1 MDIDIGIIDRI
12 KIWHENSSL
21 GAAWF
26 LESVIIRK
34 KYSTC
39 HIISNVYL
47 QRIEHLCRYFY
58 RQASEPTKKDP
69 VVRRNLRNDEDHGS
83 ISHQS
88 LKPKYSHMNGSN
100 NRLENSRSI
109 LRSPTVYDK
118 VNFRKKVSWDEQSI
132 GSQDDAHSI
141 DSQRMKPMQT
151 IDEQQSYK
159 RDSFS
164 QELNNQT
171 NHEILW
177 ISSHNFADNK
187 WKIKSIEETN
197 SFNLDSSTRT
207 LLRSDRLLIDSSI
220 QKSANEDQD
229 EIYEF
234 QANFWLK
241 KDKPNDKLEAYLT
254 PQSIH
259 QSSLTSADVN
269 IDSKKKHRILSHVH
283 SDAQHQKF
291 ENQEQSK
298 FASPNNLK
306 TVENFPKSS
315 SSHNLRLLSSQLPNA
330 SKTPL
335 GHSKSFQENLNSP
348 AHLDTTLRKQ
358 DESPRTHSA
367 ADKPAQLPLT
377 PRLKSLRN
385 SNDFTNPLNSE
396 EELLAR
402 ITTNEQSHHPR
413 STEHSLLSS
422 NQHSKFRLDRV
433 APIIS
438 EQSSSMK
445 LLNQPRSSTEHLKSS
460 QKTNLLIPISANAQ
474 NPLPKT
480 SHDSP
485 NYSRPTTTAKSLS
498 SRTLTSLNDINDC
511 QPSSRTTEEELL
523 KRITNQSSYR
533 SQQSTNSL
541 SPLTPRA
548 KSTSNIDN
556 LTSSSMTKREALL
569 KMPVQSLAYS
579 RSTMPSLLSSSL
591 LSKSLSSSSSSPSSQ
606 FNNDFGSSLS
616 RTSTEPTLRSKP
628 PMRLNPDTILQK
640 PMNSEY
646 FFFLLINYYICS
658 NFLVKDQVHHSAYGT
673 SPSDDF

>member
-39 HIISNVYL
+39 HIISNIYL
-47 QRIEHLCRYFY
+47 QRIEHFCRDFY
-58 RQASEPTKKDP
+58 RQASEPTKKHP
-69 VVRRNLRNDEDHGS
+69 IARRKSRNDEDRVS
-83 ISHQS
+83 ISHQN
-88 LKPKYSHMNGSN
+88 LKSKHSYMNESN
-100 NRLENSRSI
+100 DRLENSRSI
-109 LRSPTVYDK
+109 LRSLTVYDK

-132 GSQDDAHSI
+132 GSQDDAYSI
-141 DSQRMKPMQT
+141 DSHRMKPMQK
-151 IDEQQSYK
+151 IDEQHSYK

-171 NHEILW
+171 NHKIHW
-177 ISSHNFADNK
+177 ISSHNFTDNK

-197 SFNLDSSTRT
+197 SFNLAPSTRA
-207 LLRSDRLLIDSSI
+207 LLLSDRLLIDNSI
-220 QKSANEDQD
+220 QKSANENQD

-234 QANFWLK
+234 QANCWLK
-241 KDKPNDKLEAYLT
+241 KDKPNDKLEVYLT

-269 IDSKKKHRILSHVH
+269 TDSKKQHRILSHIH

-291 ENQEQSK
+291 ENKEQSK
-298 FASPNNLK
+298 FASPSNLK
-306 TVENFPKSS
+306 TVENFSKNS
-315 SSHNLRLLSSQLPNA
+315 SSHNLRLSPSQLPNA

-335 GHSKSFQENLNSP
+335 SQSKSLQENLNSS

-358 DESPRTHSA
+358 DESSRAHSA
-367 ADKPAQLPLT
+367 TDKPAQLQLT

-385 SNDFTNPLNSE
+385 SNDFASPLSSE

-402 ITTNEQSHHPR
+402 ITENERSHNPR
-413 STEHSLLSS
+413 STEHSLLSLK
-422 NQHSKFRLDRV
+422 QHSKFRLDRV

-460 QKTNLLIPISANAQ
+460 PKINPLIPISANAQ

-485 NYSRPTTTAKSLS
+485 NYSRSATTAKSLS
-498 SRTLTSLNDINDC
+498 RQTLKSLNDINDC
-511 QPSSRTTEEELL
+511 PPSSRTTEEELL
-523 KRITNQSSYR
+523 KKITNQSSYR
-533 SQQSTNSL
+533 SQQSTSSL
-541 SPLTPRA
+541 SPLTSRA
-548 KSTSNIDN
+548 KLTSNIDN
-556 LTSSSMTKREALL
+556 RTSPSMTKREALL

-579 RSTMPSLLSSSL
+579 RSTMPSLLSSSPL
-591 LSKSLSSSSSSPSSQ
+591 PKSSSSSQ
-606 FNNDFGSSLS
+606 FNTDFGSSLS
-616 RTSTEPTLRSKP
+616 STSTEPTLRSKP
-628 PMRLNPDTILQK
+628 PMRLNSDTVLHK
-640 PMNSEY
+640 PMN
-646 FFFLLINYYICS
+646 NP
-658 NFLVKDQVHHSAYGT
+658 VHHSAYGT